1 MGSRGRAPAGGPG
14 GGAPGGYRVFSKYI
28 RAFKMVVRSDRICNF
43 SHWNFAYRAL
53 VGGEGCGVISFS
65 VILRWPF
72 WILPTWKHNWLR
84 TSEPIFSYFA
94 LKKCDSS
101 VFCWSVAYF
110 YRYNKSLCWFIY
122 VRDTMIYDL
131 IEWRFIPTR
140 WKLEKMY
147 TWLRAS
153 EASEP
158 NFFKYLRWKHTILLN
173 IYIVDKSMFVGRI
186 IISLCS

>member
-1 MGSRGRAPAGGPG
+1 MGVNPTQTMGEGGGDIFFIGASPKSWWTGEGGGGVRPFFFYLKIFGSIFQTYRVAVADPGFPKKGGGREISMRTSAPRAPAGGPGGPG

-72 WILPTWKHNWLR
+72 WTLPTWKHNWLR

-94 LKKCDSS
+94 LKTCDSS
-101 VFCWSVAYF
+101 QC
-110 YRYNKSLCWFIY
+110 
-122 VRDTMIYDL
+122 
-131 IEWRFIPTR
+131 
-140 WKLEKMY
+140 
-147 TWLRAS
+147 
-153 EASEP
+153 
-158 NFFKYLRWKHTILLN
+158 
-173 IYIVDKSMFVGRI
+173 FVGQ
-186 IISLCS
+186 